1 MNKALK
7 KYLIIF
13 SSLLVIFSIFGSL
26 QALYAQTDSTAGTS
40 TDSLEPSDVE
50 NLEAAAGDSEINLSW
65 DPATDNVEVAGY
77 KIFIGTHSVKSTDDS
92 YDLPSI
98 STKNVTSY
106 TIKNLTNG
114 QTYYFSAAAVDAAGN
129 ESVNYAIETSATP
142 QAGLK
147 SAAIEDDDKAPEVK
161 NVETADNET
170 VKVEF
175 SEPVQLPL
183 EVPESAF
190 KIEKTADKSQLKIKS
205 AEIDAEDKTG
215 ATVVLTTD
223 LQESGSEYLL
233 TAGIEIQDFFLNPV
247 VSGVSDTGSF
257 KGNSKQKE
265 KLVADA
271 GATPQAPATPS
282 DIDAPIITSTIA
294 DYNNRISVSFS
305 EQVVL
310 TDAPKNMVSV
320 YKKGTKDSLN
330 VINVTLSVDEKTVYI
345 ITDPQEGIEYD
356 VQITGIKDAA
366 GNEITDSAGKLVV
379 TGMAGSLK
387 DLIPPEDVT
396 NLVAKIKD
404 AQKHVVE
411 LSWKASKNS
420 AGDLADQLVY
430 QSDGKNTSAFGAG
443 TSLGSTTATVQVE
456 DLKGGQWYTFKVT
469 TKDTSG
475 NESKGALKAVWL
487 PQTGPGIVVAGL
499 TALFAGWYRR
509 KKSKGQNPKVK

>member
-1 MNKALK
+1 MNKTLK
-7 KYLIIF
+7 KYLVIF
-13 SSLLVIFSIFGSL
+13 SSLFVIFSLFSSG
-26 QALYAQTDSTAGTS
+26 QFLYAQTDSSAGTS
-40 TDSLEPSDVE
+40 TDVLEPSDVE
-50 NLEAAAGDSEINLSW
+50 NLEAVAGDSEIKLSW
-65 DPATDNVEVAGY
+65 DISTDNVEIAGY
-77 KIFIGTHSVKSTDDS
+77 KIFVGTHSLKSSDDT

-98 STKNVTSY
+98 STENVTSY
-106 TIKNLTNG
+106 TVKNLTNG
-114 QTYYFSAAAVDAAGN
+114 QTYYFSAAAVDTAGN
-129 ESVNYAIETSATP
+129 ESLNYAVEASATP

-147 SAAIEDDDKAPEVK
+147 SSAIEDNDKAPEVK
-161 NVETADNET
+161 NVEAPDNET

-175 SEPVQLPL
+175 SEPVKLPL

-190 KIEKTADKSQLKIKS
+190 KIEKTADKSQLKIQK
-205 AEIDAEDKTG
+205 AEILAEDKTG
-215 ATVVLTTD
+215 STILLTTD
-223 LQESGSEYLL
+223 PQEASSEYLL

-257 KGNSKQKE
+257 KGSSKQKE
-265 KLVADA
+265 KLVVDA
-271 GATPQAPATPS
+271 GATPQAPAEPS
-282 DIDAPIITSTIA
+282 DIDAPSVTSAIA

-310 TDAPKNMVSV
+310 TDTPKNMVSI
-320 YKKGTKDSLN
+320 YKKGAKDALT

-345 ITDPQEGIEYD
+345 ITDSQEGIEYD
-356 VQITGIKDAA
+356 VQIAGIKDAA
-366 GNEITDSAGKLVV
+366 GNELADSAGKLVV
-379 TGMAGSLK
+379 KGMAGSLK

-443 TSLGSTTATVQVE
+443 TSLGSTTAIVQVE

-469 TKDTSG
+469 AKDTSE

-487 PQTGPGIVVAGL
+487 PQTGPGVIAAGL

-509 KKSKGQNPKVK
+509 RKSKGKI